1 MREPLLVYLQ
11 LEKFSTFPKTKKD
24 FIAIVLFIY
33 FLIYIV
39 SVGKPTLMMILN
51 QMMDILW

>member
-39 SVGKPTLMMILN
+39 SVGKPTFMMILN